1 MGHSGTVTSSRVVA
15 LAGVLA
21 DIRTRPA
28 RGGVRLVG
36 IDGPSASGKSTL
48 ARRIRELAPGT
59 ALVKGD
65 DFVSWADLQTWWPRF
80 EAQVLA
86 PLRAGRDARY
96 QVRDWIGDEF
106 GSALKRWKTARAS
119 PLVIVEGVSMTRAAA
134 GVDFAIW
141 VEAPQHTRLER
152 GLARDG
158 TDHAGVWANWLEME
172 HAFFAHDGTK
182 QRADLRLDGAAEVE
196 HDPATQ
202 AVLLE

>member
-1 MGHSGTVTSSRVVA
+1 MVA
-15 LAGVLA
+15 LADVLA
-21 DIRTRPA
+21 DVRAHPA
-28 RGGVRLVG
+28 RGAVRVVG

-48 ARRIRELAPGT
+48 ARRLQQLAPGT

-65 DFVSWADLQTWWPRF
+65 DFVSWTDLQTWWPRF
-80 EAQVLA
+80 EAEVLT

-106 GSALKRWKTARAS
+106 GSALKRWKIARAS
-119 PLVIVEGVSMTRAAA
+119 PLVIVEGVSMTRATA

-141 VEAPQHTRLER
+141 IEAPQDTRLER

-158 TDHAGVWANWLEME
+158 ADHLGVWANWLQME
-172 HAFFAHDGTK
+172 RDFFAHDGTK
-182 QRADLRLDGAAEVE
+182 QRADLRLDGAAALAY
-196 HDPATQ
+196 DAATQ

>member
-1 MGHSGTVTSSRVVA
+1 MVA
-15 LAGVLA
+15 LADVLA
-21 DIRTRPA
+21 DVRARPV
-28 RGGVRLVG
+28 RGAVRIVG

-48 ARRIRELAPGT
+48 ARRLQLLAPGT

-65 DFVSWADLQTWWPRF
+65 DFVSWTDLQTWWPRF
-80 EAQVLA
+80 EAEVLA

-134 GVDFAIW
+134 QVDFAIW
-141 VEAPQHTRLER
+141 IEAPQHTRLER

-158 TDHAGVWANWLEME
+158 TDHAGAWANWLRME
-172 HAFFAHDGTK
+172 NAFFAGDGTK
-182 QRADLRLDGAAEVE
+182 QRADLCLDGAAGIA
-196 HDPATQ
+196 HDAATQ
-202 AVLLE
+202 ALLLD